1 MITALQKRIAWHV
14 CFWIVYLL
22 LNTRLQSFDADENVW
37 RIVIGEA
44 WTLPAKMLLTYFVF
58 YWIIPGFLK
67 EERRWLLGFQL
78 LIVFTVSIFFYRL
91 LIINI
96 VVPFYYPELLDKIQ
110 FFDSR
115 SFWWMAWDVFIT
127 MAAAAIIKLFRLYNK
142 SRIHEE
148 ELTKEKLQSELNF
161 LRAQTN
167 PHFLFNTLNNLYV
180 LAWKKSAK
188 TPDAIMTLSKILRF
202 MLYDCR
208 QPRIKLSEEVKIV
221 KDYIELEK
229 LRFNERLKVNYE
241 ENLDEPDKLIAP
253 LLLLPFVENAF
264 KHGGK
269 GTTGEATI
277 SINIQLTN
285 NDFQF
290 EVENNLEPDSPRE
303 KEGIGLINVKRQLE
317 LIYPGKYELDILAK
331 NELFKISLS
340 INLSEN

>member
-1 MITALQKRIAWHV
+1 MITAIQKRIAWHV

-22 LNTRLQSFDADENVW
+22 LNTRLQTFAPEEDVW
-37 RIVIGEA
+37 RIIKGEA
-44 WTLPAKMLLTYFVF
+44 LTLPAKMLLTYFVF

-67 EERRWLLGFQL
+67 EEKRWLLLLQ
-78 LIVFTVSIFFYRL
+78 LIVGFSISILVYRWAM
-91 LIINI
+91 ISIAI
-96 VVPFYYPELLDKIQ
+96 PVYFPEELAKSV
-110 FFDSR
+110 FFDTR
-115 SFWWMAWDVFIT
+115 DLWWTGWDIFIT
-127 MAAAAIIKLFRLYNK
+127 VAAAATIKLFRLYNR
-142 SRIHEE
+142 SRIHEQ

-167 PHFLFNTLNNLYV
+167 PHFLFNTLNNLYG
-180 LAWKKSAK
+180 LARKKSPK
-188 TPDAIMTLSKILRF
+188 TPDAIMMLSKIMRF
-202 MLYDCR
+202 MLDDCE
-208 QPRIKLSEEVKIV
+208 QPRIPLSEEVKIV
-221 KDYIELEK
+221 RDYMELEK

-241 ENLDEPDKLIAP
+241 EQLDEPDKLIAP

-277 SINIQLTN
+277 SIKIQLLN

-290 EVENNLEPDSPRE
+290 TVENNLEPDSPRE

-317 LIYPGKYELDILAK
+317 LIYPGKHELEILAK
-331 NELFKISLS
+331 NELFRIVLS